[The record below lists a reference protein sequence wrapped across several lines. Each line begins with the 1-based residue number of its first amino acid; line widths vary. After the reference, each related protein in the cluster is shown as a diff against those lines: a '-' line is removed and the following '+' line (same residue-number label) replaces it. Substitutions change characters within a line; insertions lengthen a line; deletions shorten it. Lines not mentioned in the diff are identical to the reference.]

1 MSNYVKYW
9 RRKNIEKFKIIIYS
23 GDIAFAIAWLKG
35 KEETVLHN
43 LRTFFGKTTINNE
56 ESENFNFDKIYLEY
70 YKNRNE
76 EEIKAKEKLYGVTI
90 IKKTQTGKILE
101 IEEKEITNIINK
113 ENDADN
119 ILKLLVAYKVTPIGL
134 DDVLQDL
141 VSY

>member
-23 GDIAFAIAWLKG
+23 GVIAFAIAWLKG

-76 EEIKAKEKLYGVTI
+76 KEIKAKEKPYGVTI

>member
-23 GDIAFAIAWLKG
+23 GVIAFAIAWLKG

-70 YKNRNE
+70 YKNRND
-76 EEIKAKEKLYGVTI
+76 EEIKAKEKPYGVTI

>member
-9 RRKNIEKFKIIIYS
+9 RQKNIEKFKIIIYS

-76 EEIKAKEKLYGVTI
+76 EEICLAVPSDI
-90 IKKTQTGKILE
+90 
-101 IEEKEITNIINK
+101 
-113 ENDADN
+113 
-119 ILKLLVAYKVTPIGL
+119 
-134 DDVLQDL
+134 
-141 VSY
+141 S

>member
-23 GDIAFAIAWLKG
+23 GVIAFAIAWLKG

-70 YKNRNE
+70 YKSRND
-76 EEIKAKEKLYGVTI
+76 EEIKAKEKPYGVTI

>member
-23 GDIAFAIAWLKG
+23 GGIAFVIAWLKG

-56 ESENFNFDKIYLEY
+56 DAEDLNFDKIYLEY
-70 YKNRNE
+70 YKNRNK
-76 EEIKAKEKLYGVTI
+76 EEIKDDEKPYGVTI
-90 IKKTQTGKILE
+90 IKKTQAGKILE
-101 IEEKEITNIINK
+101 IEEKEVTNIINK
-113 ENDADN
+113 ENEADN
-119 ILKLLVAYKVTPIGL
+119 ILELLVAYKVTPIGL

>member
-23 GDIAFAIAWLKG
+23 GDIAFAIAWLKW

-76 EEIKAKEKLYGVTI
+76 EEIKAKEKPYGVTI

>member
-9 RRKNIEKFKIIIYS
+9 RRKNIEKFKIIIYG
-23 GDIAFAIAWLKG
+23 GDIAFAIAWFKG

-56 ESENFNFDKIYLEY
+56 DADNFNFDRIYLEY

-76 EEIKAKEKLYGVTI
+76 EEIINDEKPYGVTI
-90 IKKTQTGKILE
+90 IKKTQTGKLLV
-101 IEEKEITNIINK
+101 IEEKEVTNIINK
-113 ENDADN
+113 EKEADN